1 LATIWPLNDGLI
13 GKEQEPLFPLQ
24 TCIIIGGSTVI
35 PAKAGIRDSPIVEVL
50 PLGGCLF
57 SQA

>member
-1 LATIWPLNDGLI
+1 MATIWPLNDGRI
-13 GKEQEPLFPLQ
+13 GRKQEALSPLQ

-50 PLGGCLF
+50 PLSGCLF